1 MDTTRPSTD
10 GELAL
15 RNLDSSIDARL
26 ASVERNPTL
35 LATRRDAV
43 GLLLSRA
50 HYRGT
55 FDDLATATALADEA
69 LERWPEDP
77 TTARIAADVASAVHR
92 FGSAE
97 SQLALATELGD
108 TSTSLARLTL
118 DVARGT
124 NLDASLAA
132 ADAEAA
138 RAPTYATHVARASLL
153 AALERYEEADAAFL
167 DALATYRDVSP
178 FPLAWIAFQRGVMW
192 AEMADRPD
200 LARPLYEEAVR
211 RVPSYVVANVHLAE
225 LEVIAGERDR
235 AVARLYALLP
245 DTTDPEPAGYL
256 GELLAVTEA
265 DTARTH
271 VADARARYEV
281 LLARHPEAFLDHGA
295 EFFAGPGADPERALA
310 LAATNLDNRR
320 NARAWVVALEV
331 AQLAESERLCTLRDE
346 AAANP
351 AQSAVLRHLVD
362 SLADACE

>member
-132 ADAEAA
+132 ADAEA
-138 RAPTYATHVARASLL
+138 
-153 AALERYEEADAAFL
+153 
-167 DALATYRDVSP
+167 
-178 FPLAWIAFQRGVMW
+178 
-192 AEMADRPD
+192 
-200 LARPLYEEAVR
+200 
-211 RVPSYVVANVHLAE
+211 
-225 LEVIAGERDR
+225 
-235 AVARLYALLP
+235 
-245 DTTDPEPAGYL
+245 
-256 GELLAVTEA
+256 
-265 DTARTH
+265 
-271 VADARARYEV
+271 
-281 LLARHPEAFLDHGA
+281 
-295 EFFAGPGADPERALA
+295 
-310 LAATNLDNRR
+310 
-320 NARAWVVALEV
+320 
-331 AQLAESERLCTLRDE
+331 
-346 AAANP
+346 
-351 AQSAVLRHLVD
+351 
-362 SLADACE
+362 